1 MRPEA
6 VEAPPPATRLPELGR
21 RVAVPLPALLLGAF
35 FVLAILVAA
44 GATTGL
50 DQYAV
55 DHLMPGLYP
64 YVTHRFDSSGALLQ
78 PDPLNPNRIV
88 NRISDTVVRP
98 ATVEIVTP
106 IVVCVLLTAKRPRGA
121 RLRWAAVFAA
131 LIAVELVG
139 KHLIHRPPLHTTAA
153 YGSAHVWKFD
163 ASFPSGETE
172 RAVFLAAL
180 LATAWP
186 RVMLVPLLWAA
197 AVLLLLVAAGTHT
210 PTDVLGGL
218 LVSEGRAVP
227 AHPRPRSLSRTFAD
241 LPAREWCRVRAR
253 GTTCR

>member
-6 VEAPPPATRLPELGR
+6 VEAPPPAARLPSLR
-21 RVAVPLPALLLGAF
+21 RRLAVPLPALLLGAF
-35 FVLAILVAA
+35 LVLAVLVAA

-64 YVTHRFDSSGALLQ
+64 YVTDRFDPGGVFLQ

-88 NRISDTVVRP
+88 NRIADAVVRP
-98 ATVEIVTP
+98 ATIEIVTP
-106 IVVCVLLTAKRPRGA
+106 LVIVVLLTAKRLRSV
-121 RLRWAAVFAA
+121 RLRWAAVFAT
-131 LIAVELVG
+131 LVAVELVG

-163 ASFPSGETE
+163 SSFPSGETE

-180 LATAWP
+180 LAAAWP
-186 RVMLVPLLWAA
+186 RVRLLPLLWAA
-197 AVLLLLVAAGTHT
+197 AVVLLLVAAGTHT
-210 PTDVLGGL
+210 PTDIAGGV
-218 LVSEGRAVP
+218 LVSLGLVLLCRQEHGPSRAGAP
-227 AHPRPRSLSRTFAD
+227 
-241 LPAREWCRVRAR
+241 
-253 GTTCR
+253 